1 MILKTKSYRVDKH
14 SKHSKTHNLMFPRTF
29 TRHLSKYATLNKNV
43 TYNTKRKQ
51 PTISSVPM
59 KI

>member
-1 MILKTKSYRVDKH
+1 
-14 SKHSKTHNLMFPRTF
+14 MFPRTF

-51 PTISSVPM
+51 PTISSVSM